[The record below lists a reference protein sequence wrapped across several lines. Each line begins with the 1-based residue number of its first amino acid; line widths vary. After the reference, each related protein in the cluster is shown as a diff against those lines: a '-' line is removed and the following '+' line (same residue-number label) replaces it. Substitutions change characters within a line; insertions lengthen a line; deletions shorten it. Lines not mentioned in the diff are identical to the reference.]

1 MATAWP
7 HTLFPVIANRRAV
20 KQSTGTALPT
30 CAHTK
35 AWALHWN
42 ATLVL
47 PERYLLAGCGGV
59 FRPPSTTLVV
69 SCDANVLFE
78 SSPAAGCNA
87 GHITKYCEHHDWQ
100 SITRTIWS
108 SPCTRY

>member
-59 FRPPSTTLVV
+59 FRAHLLLWLYLVMPMYYLKVALPQGVMPDILQNAASTMTG
-69 SCDANVLFE
+69 N
-78 SSPAAGCNA
+78 P
-87 GHITKYCEHHDWQ
+87 
-100 SITRTIWS
+100 
-108 SPCTRY
+108 